1 MFQAA
6 SPLFKLINESAG
18 FMLRKKNVRMQQG
31 QQQWRIGK
39 SPFVI
44 ACIQKI

>member
-18 FMLRKKNVRMQQG
+18 FMLRKNVRM
-31 QQQWRIGK
+31 QQWRIGK

>member
-18 FMLRKKNVRMQQG
+18 FMLRKKNVRML
-31 QQQWRIGK
+31 QWRIGK